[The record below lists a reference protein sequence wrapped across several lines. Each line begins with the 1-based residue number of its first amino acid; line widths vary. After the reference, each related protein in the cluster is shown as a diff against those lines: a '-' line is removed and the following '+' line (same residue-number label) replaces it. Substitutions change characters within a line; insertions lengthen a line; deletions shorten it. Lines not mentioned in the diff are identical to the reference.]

1 METPSSSSNSTDSRE
16 SLQLYPSSS
25 GDQSDLF
32 QGQQLQ
38 RHGTFDKGF
47 FMPDQSS
54 TSPGSPVIYDD
65 FHIMLERDEAHISNS
80 QDHGHGHFDGAFD
93 VELGSYIHDDSIIE
107 STSSDS
113 QSRSQCTS
121 CSVLDSQYDESS
133 TVFAC
138 RCNEIIIT
146 QLSSLPVLL
155 ADTEYATFEA
165 ELVQFQKSVS
175 LCASVL
181 ACTCPGR
188 DYSTMLTISMLI
200 GRIISVLK
208 RGCAQTG
215 RDNVE
220 STRTLIMTD
229 AITPSKSPK
238 FSMGMYEF
246 EGEDERTLKREV
258 WWMQI
263 RKAESLITAF
273 GKMIAEVLSQQ
284 ACPDK
289 SQAVVGEKLM
299 SLLDQEVQAVKR
311 DWSMRHDHCSMQIP

>member
-1 METPSSSSNSTDSRE
+1 M
-16 SLQLYPSSS
+16 
-25 GDQSDLF
+25 DQSDLF

-38 RHGTFDKGF
+38 KYGTFDKEL
-47 FMPDQSS
+47 FMSDQSS
-54 TSPGSPVIYDD
+54 TSQGLPVIYDD
-65 FHIMLERDEAHISNS
+65 FHIMLERDEAHISNF
-80 QDHGHGHFDGAFD
+80 QDHEYGHFDGASD
-93 VELGSYIHDDSIIE
+93 IELGSYIHDDSIIE
-107 STSSDS
+107 SSPSDS
-113 QSRSQCTS
+113 QSKSQCTS
-121 CSVLDSQYDESS
+121 CSALGPQYDESS
-133 TVFAC
+133 TIDAC

-155 ADTEYATFEA
+155 TDTEYATFEA

-175 LCASVL
+175 LCAGVL
-181 ACTCPGR
+181 ACTCSGR

-215 RDNVE
+215 RETVE
-220 STRTLIMTD
+220 NAHPLIMTG
-229 AITPSKSPK
+229 AITPSESPK

-273 GKMIAEVLSQQ
+273 GKVVAEVMSQQ
-284 ACPDK
+284 VCQDK
-289 SQAVVGEKLM
+289 PQAMVGEKLV
-299 SLLDQEVQAVKR
+299 SLLDQEVQAVKG
-311 DWSMRHDHCSMQIP
+311 DWSVHHDHY

>member
-16 SLQLYPSSS
+16 PLQLYPSPS

-38 RHGTFDKGF
+38 KYETFDKGF

-54 TSPGSPVIYDD
+54 TSQGSPVIYDD
-65 FHIMLERDEAHISNS
+65 FHIMLERGEAHISNS
-80 QDHGHGHFDGAFD
+80 QDHEHGHFDGAFD
-93 VELGSYIHDDSIIE
+93 VELEPFIHDDSIIE
-107 STSSDS
+107 STPSDS
-113 QSRSQCTS
+113 QSKSQCAS
-121 CSVLDSQYDESS
+121 CSALDSQYDESS
-133 TVFAC
+133 TVDAC

-175 LCASVL
+175 LCAGVL

-200 GRIISVLK
+200 GRIISLLK

-220 STRTLIMTD
+220 SARTLFMTD
-229 AITPSKSPK
+229 AITPSESPK

-273 GKMIAEVLSQQ
+273 GKMVAEVLSQQ
-284 ACPDK
+284 VCQDK
-289 SQAVVGEKLM
+289 SQAVVGEKLV
-299 SLLDQEVQAVKR
+299 SLLDQEVQTVKR
-311 DWSMRHDHCSMQIP
+311 DWSIRHDHY